1 MEGFIDNN
9 TNDHYELFELPFQI
23 QSSFLNSHSSFGG
36 SHASSISV
44 ASPLLIQ
51 RNPSAQKP
59 RPVRRLNSRPSEPV
73 VCWPVGKCCE
83 RIDLGPSQLQGSRWS
98 LERNHGEKMARREGG
113 MGVLATPLSQVNMV
127 HYRESHW
134 SVTDFLMNQEQ
145 LHQNGWDLH
154 NYLERLSQRL
164 A

>member
-83 RIDLGPSQLQGSRWS
+83 RIDLGSSQLQGSRWS
-98 LERNHGEKMARREGG
+98 LERNHGEKNGTTRGRYGSVGNPIITGEYGSLQG
-113 MGVLATPLSQVNMV
+113 
-127 HYRESHW
+127 ESLKRYGLLNESRAITSEW
-134 SVTDFLMNQEQ
+134 LGF
-145 LHQNGWDLH
+145 
-154 NYLERLSQRL
+154 